1 MIDRNLIATYRG
13 ATKEEIREWL
23 KTYFPVSRLNQYE
36 TAGFDERGRYRWR
49 LPMHP
54 EDPCVLFDR
63 EEDFVQFVLVW
74 S

>member
-13 ATKEEIREWL
+13 ASKEEIFEWL
-23 KTYFPVSRLNQYE
+23 KTHMPVSRLNPYKN
-36 TAGFDERGRYRWR
+36 AGFDERDRYRWR
-49 LPMHP
+49 MAVHL
-54 EDPCVLFDR
+54 EDHRVLFDR

>member
-23 KTYFPVSRLNQYE
+23 KTYFPVNRLNPSE

-54 EDPCVLFDR
+54 EDPRVLFDR